1 MAFVISRLVL
11 VDVGQTDVV
20 SEVETE
26 IAVFVSNSHRDG
38 EVHLIEYL
46 VKEVI
51 MYDDKIQIIFKSPIN
66 TVPDE
71 DRGFLIYEGIKQPKT
86 IISRRWSTK
95 RKILVEIR
103 VE

>member
-1 MAFVISRLVL
+1 MTRAQIKEFYSDSLGMEPRM
-11 VDVGQTDVV
+11 
-20 SEVETE
+20 
-26 IAVFVSNSHRDG
+26 
-38 EVHLIEYL
+38 LIEYL

-51 MYDDKIQIIFKSPIN
+51 MYDDEIQIIFKSPIN

-71 DRGFLIYEGIKQPKT
+71 DRGFLLSAKVCKPKT
-86 IISRRWSTK
+86 VISSRWSTK

>member
-1 MAFVISRLVL
+1 M
-11 VDVGQTDVV
+11 
-20 SEVETE
+20 
-26 IAVFVSNSHRDG
+26 AVFC
-38 EVHLIEYL
+38 LIVFDSILIDFYNFFEFIG
-46 VKEVI
+46 V
-51 MYDDKIQIIFKSPIN
+51 N

-95 RKILVEIR
+95 RKMMVEIR

>member
-1 MAFVISRLVL
+1 M
-11 VDVGQTDVV
+11 VV
-20 SEVETE
+20 SCL
-26 IAVFVSNSHRDG
+26 IVFDSI
-38 EVHLIEYL
+38 LIDFYKFFEFIG
-46 VKEVI
+46 V
-51 MYDDKIQIIFKSPIN
+51 N

-95 RKILVEIR
+95 RKMMVEIR

>member
-1 MAFVISRLVL
+1 M
-11 VDVGQTDVV
+11 VV
-20 SEVETE
+20 FCL
-26 IAVFVSNSHRDG
+26 IVFDSI
-38 EVHLIEYL
+38 LIDFYNFFEFIG
-46 VKEVI
+46 V
-51 MYDDKIQIIFKSPIN
+51 N

-95 RKILVEIR
+95 RKMMVEIR

>member
-1 MAFVISRLVL
+1 
-11 VDVGQTDVV
+11 
-20 SEVETE
+20 
-26 IAVFVSNSHRDG
+26 
-38 EVHLIEYL
+38 
-46 VKEVI
+46 

-95 RKILVEIR
+95 RKIMVEIR